1 MLKFLISFLLFIF
14 LFSCTSQE
22 SKKNNN
28 NPVKD
33 TINKNSFV
41 KADTTSLKNTA
52 YYKFAGDSSVIIP
65 SFEIEVSLSTKA
77 KQKLKKDKETIIV
90 IAYFSGQPKDTTSEE
105 YLKSG
110 EMSLTSAQREIKDSA
125 IAKFEGVK
133 FSKALYDSLADK
145 NIRLLINV
153 VSGRKS
159 TKDNL
164 LNCDILE
171 DKMSNI
177 KGKRFT
183 IKGKLIY
190 GDD

>member
-1 MLKFLISFLLFIF
+1 MIKFLNTFLLFIF
-14 LFSCTSQE
+14 LLSCTSHDA
-22 SKKNNN
+22 KKNNN
-28 NPVKD
+28 AQGKD
-33 TINKNSFV
+33 TLINNGVV
-41 KADTTSLKNTA
+41 KPGTTSLNNTVS
-52 YYKFAGDSSVIIP
+52 YYKFEGDSVIIP
-65 SFEIEVSLSTKA
+65 SFEINVSLSAKA

-90 IAYFSGQPKDTTSEE
+90 IAYFSGQPKDTTTEE

-110 EMSLTSAQREIKDSA
+110 SMGITSAQSEIKDSG
-125 IAKFEGVK
+125 IAKFEGIK

-145 NIRLLINV
+145 DIELLVNV
-153 VSGRKS
+153 VSGRRS
-159 TKDNL
+159 AKDNL

-171 DKMSNI
+171 DKMSRI

>member
-1 MLKFLISFLLFIF
+1 MLKFLISFLLFVS
-14 LFSCTSQE
+14 LFSCTSHDEKE
-22 SKKNNN
+22 SSHNQDKDTLNNN
-28 NPVKD
+28 SV
-33 TINKNSFV
+33 V
-41 KADTTSLKNTA
+41 KADTTSINKGA
-52 YYKFAGDSSVIIP
+52 YYKFDGDSVIIP
-65 SFEIEVSLSTKA
+65 SFEIGVSLSPKA
-77 KQKLKKDKETIIV
+77 KQKIEKGKETIIV
-90 IAYFSGQPKDTTSEE
+90 IAYFTGQPKDTTSEE

-110 EMSLTSAQREIKDSA
+110 DMGITSAQREIKDSA

-145 NIRLLINV
+145 DIQLLINV

-171 DKMSNI
+171 DKMSHI

>member
-1 MLKFLISFLLFIF
+1 MIKSIVTFLILFF

-28 NPVKD
+28 NPGKD
-33 TINKNSFV
+33 TLNKNSFV
-41 KADTTSLKNTA
+41 KADTTSINNTA
-52 YYKFAGDSSVIIP
+52 YYKFDGDSVIIP

-105 YLKSG
+105 YLNSG

-145 NIRLLINV
+145 DIQLLINV
-153 VSGRKS
+153 YSGRKS
-159 TKDNL
+159 TNVNL
-164 LNCDILE
+164 LNCDILQ
-171 DKMSNI
+171 DKMSHI

>member
-28 NPVKD
+28 NPGKD
-33 TINKNSFV
+33 TLNKNSFV
-41 KADTTSLKNTA
+41 KADTTSISNTA
-52 YYKFAGDSSVIIP
+52 YYKFVGDSVIIP

-125 IAKFEGVK
+125 IAKFEGIK
-133 FSKALYDSLADK
+133 FSKALYDLLADK
-145 NIRLLINV
+145 DIQLLINV

>member
-1 MLKFLISFLLFIF
+1 
-14 LFSCTSQE
+14 
-22 SKKNNN
+22 
-28 NPVKD
+28 VK
-33 TINKNSFV
+33 V
-41 KADTTSLKNTA
+41 DTTLLNNTA
-52 YYKFAGDSSVIIP
+52 YYKYEGDSVIIP
-65 SFEIEVSLSTKA
+65 SFEITVSLSAKA
-77 KQKLKKDKETIIV
+77 KQKLKKDKETILV

-110 EMSLTSAQREIKDSA
+110 GMGITSAQREIKDSG

-145 NIRLLINV
+145 DIQLLINV

-171 DKMSNI
+171 DKMSRI